1 MNLRQ
6 IEVFRAVMITGS
18 VSGAARLLHVSIP
31 AVSRLLSHTES
42 RLGFLLFER
51 VKGRLHATAEARRL
65 YLEVEQ
71 VYGGVQRIGSLSH
84 ELALRR
90 RSLLS
95 ILSSPSIGQTLV
107 PQAIAQLRNAMPDVQ
122 VHFHCLTHEAL
133 KERILQ
139 QRADLGIST
148 FPVDHPNLA
157 TRPLASSRLMCICPR
172 SHPLAAFEEVGLDE
186 LLPHEFIGYPHGSP
200 LGLRIDQMFETRDAA
215 PRISVEVTS
224 PQYACSLVH
233 AGAGIALVD
242 EYSLQGWLGS
252 SFKAIP
258 VRDALPIVADLVYL
272 QTEPLSPAA
281 QALLRALH
289 SVLLQRG
296 LALPLTDDDEILR

>member
-31 AVSRLLSHTES
+31 AVSRLLSHTEA
-42 RLGFLLFER
+42 RLGYLLFER

-65 YLEVEQ
+65 YLEVEG
-71 VYGGVQRIGSLSH
+71 VYGGVQRIGHLSR
-84 ELALRR
+84 ELAVRR
-90 RSLLS
+90 RGLVS
-95 ILSSPSIGQTLV
+95 ILSSPSIGQALV
-107 PQAIAQLRNAMPDVQ
+107 PLAIAQLRTAMPDVQ

-172 SHPLAAFEEVGLDE
+172 SHPLAALDE
-186 LLPHEFIGYPHGSP
+186 IALDDLLPHEFIGYPHGSP
-200 LGLRIDQMFETRDAA
+200 LGLRIDQMFAERDTA
-215 PRISVEVTS
+215 PRIHVEVNS
-224 PQYACSLVH
+224 PQYACALVH

-242 EYSLQGWLGS
+242 EYSLQGWPGAH
-252 SFKAIP
+252 FKAAP
-258 VRDALPIVADLVYL
+258 VRGAQPIVADLVYL
-272 QTEPLSPAA
+272 ETEPLSPAA
-281 QALLRALH
+281 RALLRALH

-296 LALPLTDDDEILR
+296 LALPLAQDDALLR